1 MTSWHTFFTTVS
13 KVSMLLKE
21 DYFFILSEIFLAFI
35 IHLFQKVFRLQKIV
49 RSYTDQLHQV
59 IFLSKFDVFS
69 RDPVFICVDT
79 RIELGPLFN
88 SQCYSDTHTIIPA
101 GVYSFRHGIYV
112 YLDGTETKET
122 QGETKDVRYMTNIKG
137 GQTRENQ
144 YWTDVF

>member
-1 MTSWHTFFTTVS
+1 MHEGLRSFS
-13 KVSMLLKE
+13 KKE
-21 DYFFILSEIFLAFI
+21 KNPEKNSVCSVLM
-35 IHLFQKVFRLQKIV
+35 K
-49 RSYTDQLHQV
+49 V

-137 GQTRENQ
+137 GQTREN
-144 YWTDVF
+144 